1 MSNPYIHLIP
11 LLFAIIYFSIIY
23 LLHWKLNFKFSY
35 GLLLPLFM
43 TIVMNLMAIPSY
55 VRLISGG
62 MGDGDWLLL
71 IFALWQLGI
80 LIFYILLWKLIES
93 FSNKKESE

>member
-1 MSNPYIHLIP
+1 MNNPYLHLIP
-11 LLFAIIYFSIIY
+11 LLFGVIYFSIIA
-23 LLHWKLNFKFSY
+23 LLHWKLNFKYSV
-35 GLLLPLFM
+35 GLLFPLFM

-55 VRLISGG
+55 IRLITGG
-62 MGDGDWLLL
+62 VGDGDWLLL

-80 LIFYILLWKLIES
+80 LIFYIILWKAVES

>member
-1 MSNPYIHLIP
+1 MNNPYIHLIP
-11 LLFAIIYFSIIY
+11 LLFGIIYFSIIY
-23 LLHWKLNFKFSY
+23 LLHWKLNFKYSY

-43 TIVMNLMAIPSY
+43 TIVMNLIAIPSY
-55 VRLISGG
+55 IRLIFGG

-71 IFALWQLGI
+71 IFAQWQLGI
-80 LIFYILLWKLIES
+80 AIFYVFLWKLVES